1 MADLLR
7 NPWIIIGLV
16 MAILIGG
23 SVWYSNGV
31 SKSYNE
37 GVVEMTHI
45 KGNPDAEVR
54 LVKYSDF
61 QCPACAEFSGVVSD
75 VMLSYGDQVAFEY
88 KHFPLIQIHRH
99 AEPAARAAEAAG
111 QQGKFFEFHDLLF
124 KNQAEWS
131 PSAAPGRFFVQYAE
145 ELELDVRQFNRHQ
158 RSSIIRDKVRAEF
171 NEARELGLT
180 STPTFFLDG
189 ERMQIATYPDFV
201 EQIERAIGVELTDE
215 EGEILEAPAIQ
226 FGI

>member
-7 NPWIIIGLV
+7 NPWVIIGLV

-31 SKSYNE
+31 SQSYNE
-37 GVVEMTHI
+37 GVVDITHI

-61 QCPACAEFSGVVSD
+61 QCPACAQAAGVVSST
-75 VMLSYGDQVAFEY
+75 VVAFGDQLAFEY
-88 KHFPLIQIHRH
+88 RHFPLLQIHRH

-124 KNQAEWS
+124 ANQSEWS

-145 ELELDVRQFNRHQ
+145 ELDLDIQLFNRHQ
-158 RSSIIRDKVRAEF
+158 RSSIIRDKVRSQF
-171 NEARELGLT
+171 NEARERGLT
-180 STPTFFLDG
+180 GTPTFFLND
-189 ERMQIATYPDFV
+189 ERMVYQNFSEFNEQIA
-201 EQIERAIGVELTDE
+201 RAIGIEVSDE
-215 EGEILEAPAIQ
+215 EGEISEDSTIQ